1 MNMRFNRRSIF
12 SLLAVV
18 LCLAATS
25 VLAQSLTLDEAES
38 RGLVGEQLN
47 GYLGIVQ
54 SAPGVQ
60 KLVDDINLKR
70 KQLYRD
76 VARDNAI
83 PLAAVEELAGRKAIE
98 KAAPGEYVQNPN
110 GQWVRR

>member
-1 MNMRFNRRSIF
+1 MDMRFKRRSIL
-12 SLLAVV
+12 SVLAVV
-18 LCLAATS
+18 FCMLATP
-25 VLAQSLTLDEAES
+25 VLAQNLTLDEAES

-76 VARDNAI
+76 VARKNVI

-110 GQWVRR
+110 GQWVRK

>member
-1 MNMRFNRRSIF
+1 MRIHFRYVVS
-12 SLLAVV
+12 SLIVALV
-18 LCLAATS
+18 LWAAPVT
-25 VLAQSLTLDEAES
+25 AQSMSLDEAES

-47 GYLGIVQ
+47 GYLGVVQ

-60 KLVDDINLKR
+60 ALVDDINLKR
-70 KQLYRD
+70 RQLYRD
-76 VARDNAI
+76 VARKNAI

-98 KAAPGEYVQNPN
+98 TSKPGEFVQNSN

>member
-1 MNMRFNRRSIF
+1 MRINLRSII
-12 SLLAVV
+12 
-18 LCLAATS
+18 S
-25 VLAQSLTLDEAES
+25 VLAIVFFVATTPAMAQGLSLDEAES

-60 KLVDDINLKR
+60 ALVDDINLKR
-70 KQLYRD
+70 RQLYRD
-76 VARDNAI
+76 VARRNSI
-83 PLAAVEELAGRKAIE
+83 PLSAVESLAGQKAIE
-98 KAAPGEYVQNPN
+98 KSQPGEFVQNAN

>member
-1 MNMRFNRRSIF
+1 MNMRFNRRSAL
-12 SLLAVV
+12 SLFAAV
-18 LCLAATS
+18 LCLAATPA
-25 VLAQSLTLDEAES
+25 LAQSLTLDEAES

-76 VARDNAI
+76 VARKNAI

-98 KAAPGEYVQNPN
+98 KAAPGEYVQTPN